1 MEDTTNLLH
10 TRTQEKGAVS
20 SQGTEPDLA
29 VCVQDSLTEE
39 EVWVR
44 GTEHDSAGISP
55 FEGGCL
61 YHNYPCHSLALG
73 QTTGREHIN
82 RKLD

>member
-1 MEDTTNLLH
+1 M
-10 TRTQEKGAVS
+10 S

-29 VCVQDSLTEE
+29 VCVQKSLAEE

-44 GTEHDSAGISP
+44 GAEYDSAGISP
-55 FEGGCL
+55 LEGG
-61 YHNYPCHSLALG
+61 YHHYNYPYHSLALG
-73 QTTGREHIN
+73 QTTGREHVN

>member
-1 MEDTTNLLH
+1 MGFDYRTATGLGKQTWRTQQNLLH

-44 GTEHDSAGISP
+44 GTEQCGHKS
-55 FEGGCL
+55 F
-61 YHNYPCHSLALG
+61 
-73 QTTGREHIN
+73 
-82 RKLD
+82 